1 MSDDQLIETEIS
13 DEAIYEGRVVN
24 LHIKQVRLPN
34 GQSAKREIILHSGA
48 VAVVPLLP
56 DGQVMLVRQYR
67 KAADRVLLEVPAG
80 TLDHHGEAPEAAAIR
95 ELREEIGYRA
105 NQLTSLGGIFV
116 APGYST
122 EYIHLYLAQDL
133 VHDPLAA
140 DSDEFI
146 HTVTM
151 PLTEALAKIMNGEI
165 EDAKTISSLLITAH
179 RFS

>member
-1 MSDDQLIETEIS
+1 MSDDQLFETELS
-13 DEAIYEGRVVN
+13 DETIYEGRVVK

-34 GQSAKREIILHSGA
+34 GAQAKREVILHSGA
-48 VAVVPLLP
+48 VAIVPLMT
-56 DGQVMLVRQYR
+56 DGQVILIRQFR

-80 TLDHHGEAPEAAAIR
+80 TLDHKGEVPEAAANR

-105 NQLTSLGGIFV
+105 GKLTKLGGIFV

-122 EYIHLYLAQDL
+122 EYIHLYLAEDL

-146 HTVTM
+146 KSETM
-151 PLTEALAKIMNGEI
+151 PLAEAVARILRGEI
-165 EDAKTISSLLITAH
+165 EDAKTVSSILMTAG